1 MRIILHQSSFIYHLR
16 SIILQK
22 SSYINH
28 LTSSYISHLHQSPY
42 INHLT
47 LIETTA
53 NATILFSDTNR
64 LWTNS
69 PVSLAIAAAA
79 AKLKHKQSLRPDGS
93 HCGYIYVP
101 CHIRF
106 TLLAKLSGSS
116 NNNIIR
122 SNPPKNS
129 PKKIDPQV
137 VLSSKSTVFPQGDY
151 SLAIGDDSDVARLVV
166 STLWVSDKAA
176 SRVWQ
181 SIMTKEQMQNNT
193 NNGINE
199 AMCVNHRLDQLSK
212 DYHCHIN
219 GGSIC
224 QAYLSALS
232 MSFLTQNYQLST
244 TLYRSLDYPSF
255 KLNDSIGL
263 IELCEH
269 LLIGSSL
276 PSPSSSLS
284 SSSSSSS
291 GVHIA
296 DLWHTISIYICS
308 CLRYFILS
316 PQVAHLRGGC
326 AYILKALQLLEV
338 MLNPSSSF
346 LSRPGGRTDDD
357 DDDDDDDTSANHGS
371 SISMRRNI
379 RPPQDQLDF
388 ESALSSSSSSS
399 SSSNASRVIT
409 MRSDSISTDAVVR
422 SDTITD
428 DESMAM
434 DKILAYRFIL
444 SQPKMKSRLVGLLCE
459 LRHMLSA
466 LLMAL
471 SYDMQSS
478 FPEIALSLG
487 NRSSSSSTT
496 TSSLSTTSS
505 SSSVQ
510 SIIPARVHM
519 MIPSEQVYKIVT
531 GYPTCTVQ

>member
-1 MRIILHQSSFIYHLR
+1 M
-16 SIILQK
+16 
-22 SSYINH
+22 
-28 LTSSYISHLHQSPY
+28 
-42 INHLT
+42 
-47 LIETTA
+47 IETTA

-122 SNPPKNS
+122 SNQPKNS

-137 VLSSKSTVFPQGDY
+137 VKSTVFLQGDY
-151 SLAIGDDSDVARLVV
+151 SLTIGDDSDVARLVV
-166 STLWVSDKAA
+166 STLWLSDKAA

-326 AYILKALQLLEV
+326 AYILKALQSLEV

-346 LSRPGGRTDDD
+346 LPRPGGRTDDD
-357 DDDDDDDTSANHGS
+357 DDDDDDTSANHGVKNNCS

-388 ESALSSSSSSS
+388 ESSLSSSSSSS
-399 SSSNASRVIT
+399 SSSNNNASRVIT
-409 MRSDSISTDAVVR
+409 MRSDSISTDTVVR

-444 SQPKMKSRLVGLLCE
+444 SQPNMKSRLVGLLCE

-487 NRSSSSSTT
+487 NRSSSTT
-496 TSSLSTTSS
+496 TSTTSSSSSS

>member
-1 MRIILHQSSFIYHLR
+1 
-16 SIILQK
+16 
-22 SSYINH
+22 
-28 LTSSYISHLHQSPY
+28 
-42 INHLT
+42 
-47 LIETTA
+47 
-53 NATILFSDTNR
+53 
-64 LWTNS
+64 
-69 PVSLAIAAAA
+69 
-79 AKLKHKQSLRPDGS
+79 
-93 HCGYIYVP
+93 VP

-122 SNPPKNS
+122 SNQPKNS

-151 SLAIGDDSDVARLVV
+151 SLTIGDDSDVARLVV

-181 SIMTKEQMQNNT
+181 SIMTIEQMQNNM

-199 AMCVNHRLDQLSK
+199 AMCVSHRLDQLSK

-219 GGSIC
+219 RGSIC

-232 MSFLTQNYQLST
+232 VSFLTQNYQLST

-263 IELCEH
+263 IELCEQ

-276 PSPSSSLS
+276 PSLSSLSSSSLS
-284 SSSSSSS
+284 SSS
-291 GVHIA
+291 GLHIA
-296 DLWHTISIYICS
+296 ALWHTISIYICS

-326 AYILKALQLLEV
+326 AFILKTLQSLEV

-346 LSRPGGRTDDD
+346 LPRGGGRTE
-357 DDDDDDDTSANHGS
+357 DDDDDDTAANHGVKNNCS

-388 ESALSSSSSSS
+388 ESALSSSSSS
-399 SSSNASRVIT
+399 NNNNNKTSRVIT
-409 MRSDSISTDAVVR
+409 MRSDSISTDDVVR
-422 SDTITD
+422 S

-434 DKILAYRFIL
+434 DKMILAYRFIL
-444 SQPKMKSRLVGLLCE
+444 SQPKMKSRLVDLLCE
-459 LRHMLSA
+459 LRYMLSS
-466 LLMAL
+466 LLIAL
-471 SYDMQSS
+471 SNDMQSS

-487 NRSSSSSTT
+487 DRSSSS
-496 TSSLSTTSS
+496 TSLSS

-510 SIIPARVHM
+510 SIIPSRVR

-531 GYPTCTVQ
+531 GYPTCTVQYSSLLYGILL